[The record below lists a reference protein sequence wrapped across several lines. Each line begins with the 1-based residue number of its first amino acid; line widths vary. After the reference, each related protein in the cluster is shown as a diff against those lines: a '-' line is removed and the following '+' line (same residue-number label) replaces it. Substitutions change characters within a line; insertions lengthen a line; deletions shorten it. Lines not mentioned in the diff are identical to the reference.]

1 MKTEIP
7 CNRRTFIKLAAITGG
22 IAALAGLRRPPD
34 AGRARAASASPAE
47 PTAAGYR
54 LTEHVKRYYE
64 TARL

>member
-1 MKTEIP
+1 MKAEFP
-7 CNRRTFIKLAAITGG
+7 CNRRTFIKFSAIVGG
-22 IAALAGLRRPPD
+22 IAALAGLHKPAD
-34 AGRARAASASPAE
+34 AGRARAVPAPPAE